1 MTRLIYY
8 TATTLDGFI
17 ADPDDSL
24 DWLLRQDIDEKGPLN
39 YDDFIKDIGAIVMG
53 RTTYDWVRNHDPD
66 SWAYDMP
73 AWVMTTRD
81 LEVPVIAGAEPDLR
95 VAAGG
100 VREVYDDMVAA
111 ADGKD
116 LWVVGGGDLV
126 GQFADEGLLD
136 EVIACIAPV
145 TLGAGRPI
153 LPRRY
158 DLELL
163 EATQNKAFIAA
174 RYRFAGPLKEDLP
187 AEDAAG

>member
-1 MTRLIYY
+1 VTRLTYY
-8 TATTLDGFI
+8 TATTLDGYI

-24 DWLLRQDIDEKGPLN
+24 DWLFRQDQDEKGPLS
-39 YDDFIKDIGAIVMG
+39 YEDFIEEIGAIVMG
-53 RTTYDWVRNHDPD
+53 ATTYEWILAKQPD
-66 SWAYDMP
+66 QWAYSMP
-73 AWVMTTRD
+73 AWVMTHRD
-81 LEVPVIAGAEPDLR
+81 LKAPVVEGADPDVR
-95 VAAGG
+95 FAAGS
-100 VREVYDDMVAA
+100 VREVYDAMVAA
-111 ADGKD
+111 AGGKD

-136 EVIACIAPV
+136 EVIAYIAPV

-174 RYRFAGPLKEDLP
+174 RYRFVGPMTEDR
-187 AEDAAG
+187 

>member
-1 MTRLIYY
+1 MARLTYY

-24 DWLLRQDIDEKGPLN
+24 AWLMRQDQDEQGPLN
-39 YDDFIKDIGAIVMG
+39 YEDFIKDIGAIVMG
-53 RTTYDWVRNHDPD
+53 STTYEWVLAHDPGN
-66 SWAYDMP
+66 WAYAMP
-73 AWVMTTRD
+73 AWVMTHRD
-81 LEVPVIAGAEPDLR
+81 LPLPAVEGEGADVR
-95 VAAGG
+95 FAQGS
-100 VREVYDDMVAA
+100 VREVYDAMVVAA
-111 ADGKD
+111 GGKD

-136 EVIACIAPV
+136 EVITYIAPV

-153 LPRRY
+153 LPRRF

-174 RYRFAGPLKEDLP
+174 RYRFVGVL
-187 AEDAAG
+187 AEDRPPTLEG

>member
-1 MTRLIYY
+1 MTKLTYY
-8 TATTLDGFI
+8 TATTLDGYI

-24 DWLLRQDIDEKGPLN
+24 DWLFRQDQDEEGPLN
-39 YDDFIKDIGAIVMG
+39 YEAFIKDIGAIVMG
-53 RTTYDWVRNHDPD
+53 ATTYEWILAKHPDQWVY
-66 SWAYDMP
+66 SMP
-73 AWVMTTRD
+73 SWVMTHRD
-81 LEVPVIAGAEPDLR
+81 LKPPAGNGPDGADVR
-95 VAAGG
+95 FAAGG
-100 VREVYDDMVAA
+100 VREVYDAMVAA

-136 EVIACIAPV
+136 EVIAYIAPV

-153 LPRRY
+153 LPRRL

-174 RYRFAGPLKEDLP
+174 RYRCVGPLTEDGP
-187 AEDAAG
+187 RQP